1 MNTYDLFKNNCNN
14 FSDTCANFLVGE
26 SIPSYIL
33 NLPNEVLNTQ
43 MGQTFRPFIDN
54 FQNQLN

>member
-54 FQNQLN
+54 FQN